1 MEQAKGI
8 LLLGINAKYIHTNLA
23 LYSLRQYAIK
33 AAGMY
38 GDYYRENI
46 FLREYT
52 INHRTEEILR
62 GIYKVRPQVLYA
74 ISDHDTPIYIPKRLK
89 Q

>member
-52 INHRTEEILR
+52 INHRTEEIIL
-62 GIYKVRPQVLYA
+62 LYLEYP
-74 ISDHDTPIYIPKRLK
+74 DGKRTGGRLYEA
-89 Q
+89 

>member
-38 GDYYRENI
+38 GDYYGN
-46 FLREYT
+46 L
-52 INHRTEEILR
+52 H
-62 GIYKVRPQVLYA
+62 K
-74 ISDHDTPIYIPKRLK
+74 
-89 Q
+89 

>member
-33 AAGMY
+33 AALGPTL
-38 GDYYRENI
+38 GRRKP
-46 FLREYT
+46 L
-52 INHRTEEILR
+52 
-62 GIYKVRPQVLYA
+62 GQVK
-74 ISDHDTPIYIPKRLK
+74 I
-89 Q
+89 